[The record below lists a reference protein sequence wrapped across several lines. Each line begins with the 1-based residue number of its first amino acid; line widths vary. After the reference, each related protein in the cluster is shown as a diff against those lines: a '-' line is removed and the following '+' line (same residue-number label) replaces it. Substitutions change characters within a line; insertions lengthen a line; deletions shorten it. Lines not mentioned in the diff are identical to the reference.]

1 LLFLGLDVGGANIK
15 AALLK
20 VEGRKPVR
28 LEAASQYFPLWKAGR
43 EKLPKALRTVWLEV
57 KPREEI
63 AALALTMTA
72 ETSDIYQYKR
82 EGVVHV
88 LECVEKVWRGVP
100 LEVVEAGGRLIAAE
114 EAECN
119 PLRAASANWAA
130 SGWLVSRLLEEAL
143 LVDIGSTTT
152 TIVPISGGKI
162 KAKGETDLEKLSLG
176 ELVYTGALR
185 TSVASIVE
193 KLKVKGRPTRVS
205 SEYFASTAD
214 VYLVLGEISEGDYTV
229 ETADG
234 RGKTRLEALAR
245 LARTVC
251 ADLEMLGEKEVSS
264 IAYQVAMRQV
274 SLMAEALNQVF
285 RSHWKQGWKRRLPV
299 VVAGVKEGFLAE
311 KAARKAG
318 FHNIISID
326 KLLGFKIS
334 RILPA
339 AASAFMA
346 ADRAVGGLNLEG

>member
-1 LLFLGLDVGGANIK
+1 MLFLGLDVGGANIK

-20 VEGRKPVR
+20 VKGRKPVR

-43 EKLPKALRTVWLEV
+43 EKLPKALRMVQFELEP
-57 KPREEI
+57 KGEI

-72 ETSDIYQYKR
+72 ETSDVYQHRR

-88 LECVEKVWRGVP
+88 LRCVKKVWRGVP
-100 LEVVEAGGRLIAAE
+100 LEVVETGGRLIAPE
-114 EAECN
+114 EAERN
-119 PLRAASANWAA
+119 PLKAASANWAA

-143 LVDIGSTTT
+143 LVDVGSTTT
-152 TIVPISGGKI
+152 TVVPVSGGKI

-193 KLKVKGRPTRVS
+193 KLKVKGRLTRVS
-205 SEYFASTAD
+205 SEYFASTSD
-214 VYLVLGEISEGDYTV
+214 VYLVLGEISPDDYTV

-234 RGKTRLEALAR
+234 RGKTRMEALAR

-251 ADLEMLGEKEVSS
+251 ADLEMLGEKEASN
-264 IAYQVAMRQV
+264 IAYQVAVKQV
-274 SLMAEALNQVF
+274 SRIAEALNQVF
-285 RSHWKQGWKRRLPV
+285 QSHWRQGWKRRLPV
-299 VVAGVKEGFLAE
+299 VVAGVKGGFLAE

-318 FHNIISID
+318 FHNIIEVD
-326 KLLGFKIS
+326 ELAGFKIS

-346 ADRAVGGLNLEG
+346 ADKAVGGVNLKG